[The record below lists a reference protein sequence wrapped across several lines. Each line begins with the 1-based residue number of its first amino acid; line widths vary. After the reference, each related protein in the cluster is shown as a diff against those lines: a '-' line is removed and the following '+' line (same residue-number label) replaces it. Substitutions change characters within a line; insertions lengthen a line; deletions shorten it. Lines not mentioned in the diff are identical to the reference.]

1 MRVTKKFNNNTT
13 VKYVKLFKKIIGL
26 ALAHRWLEKNP
37 FLNYKQKSK
46 EVEREFLLEH
56 ELKAIE
62 EKEYKILRLQQVK
75 DVFIFC
81 CYTGLAYVD
90 VAKLS
95 KDNIVLGI
103 DGNKWI
109 KQNRTKTETRS
120 SIPILPAAEA
130 ILDKYTNDPYCVAHS
145 KILPMSSNQKMNA
158 YLKEI
163 ADLCGITKNC
173 TMHLAR
179 HTFAT
184 TVTLTNG
191 VSLESVSRM
200 LGHKAGYIQTNHR
213 FQEFARFSETDYLLR
228 NILSELDP
236 QIARRLRFK
245 ATTIKGKKVII
256 LLRQLFDEIIPL
268 MPFKTV
274 VKFNNLR
281 VPLAI
286 IRHFGIELKKAAA

>member
-1 MRVTKKFNNNTT
+1 M
-13 VKYVKLFKKIIGL
+13 
-26 ALAHRWLEKNP
+26 
-37 FLNYKQKSK
+37 
-46 EVEREFLLEH
+46 EH

-228 NILSELDP
+228 NILSELDS